1 MTETIDLADE
11 QALGPLAAN
20 AFGDRYFFNLN
31 RHAFDKLGA
40 AALFET
46 KFGDLL
52 FRENELNIIVGS
64 DSGLLLQ
71 YLRSKPLPKGTRYIF
86 IEPDRVLAA
95 LQAHDLL
102 GEVDERI
109 ACVGSGEW
117 ARMLQKF
124 KAAEYFYI
132 DAVKSVNAL
141 CAQDDFIDEYAELS
155 WHVAEVLSQLNW
167 RYSAELG
174 SEAFIARQIAN
185 AADNRLPAKL
195 LAKAF
200 GGKTVAILA
209 GGPSLD
215 QALPWVIQH
224 RQQCVVFAV
233 SRVSRHLLA
242 AGIEP
247 DFVFSVD
254 PTDLSFDISKEML
267 NFSEKTVFVCS
278 YHTVPTLVSQ
288 WSGTMLYLGAR
299 FPWQSDLNAKNLSS
313 AGPTVTNTALNMAY
327 EFGFSQVILCGV
339 DLCFTRE
346 GFTHAKG
353 SDEQLAGPRFNL
365 TSLQVETNGGYQAPT
380 SCDFAQAIQSLGR
393 QAQLLSRAGCR
404 IVNVAEGAAKI
415 EAVEYRPLD
424 CLYLDAEP
432 IDVGAVLAARLAPVA
447 EFNQDLDKVD
457 AELKRAQHQVKAIA
471 KLSATARQI
480 NDAMYQSEGMVVS
493 FKDKKQ
499 LDQIE
504 KKFKREYRQ
513 YSRLVKKFGIRSF
526 IKLAKPFDDEEW
538 SAEEARQL
546 GNVYYDAYAEGAN
559 KLLSLIDAA
568 IGRVSA
574 RRQEQLEHPD
584 FAMLLAQTEQD
595 RSYGRVKLWRRKFG
609 DGLLPAEAAAGFAEM
624 ERRYREVLND
634 RNTKH
639 MARAKSHSNLAAVK
653 HRAGLLFKHRKPAEL
668 QDLLAALGKHE
679 QQQAANCYRF
689 LIEGYLAELQDR
701 PEDALDAYQRV
712 VDLGDAL
719 LEEALARIAAIGVSH
734 DDGQTARLALE
745 CLSQLNPVYLPFY
758 AEIQR
763 LQQDMVAAIDSYAA
777 YIGQFPQDVLV
788 QMKLAAL
795 YGECRIY
802 DGADMMLDYILQQ
815 RPDYEAALALK
826 RHLSEQKAAGW
837 G

>member
-31 RHAFDKLGA
+31 RHAFAKLGA

-46 KFGDLL
+46 KFGELL
-52 FRENELNIIVGS
+52 FREDELNVIVGT

-86 IEPDRVLAA
+86 IEPDRVLQA
-95 LQAHDLL
+95 LRNHDLL
-102 GEVDERI
+102 GDADERI
-109 ACVGSGEW
+109 VCVGPEDW
-117 ARMLQKF
+117 PRMLQKF

-155 WHVAEVLSQLNW
+155 WHVAEVLAQLNW

-233 SRVSRHLLA
+233 SRISRQLLA

-299 FPWQSDLNAKNLSS
+299 FPWQSDLNSKNLSS

-327 EFGFSQVILCGV
+327 EFGFSQIVLCGV

-365 TSLQVETNGGYQAPT
+365 TSLQVETNGGYLAPT

-415 EAVEYRPLD
+415 EAVEYQSLAS
-424 CLYLDAEP
+424 LQLDAEP
-432 IDVGAVLAARLAPVA
+432 VDVAATLVARLAPA
-447 EFNQDLDKVD
+447 AALYQDLDKVE
-457 AELKRAQHQVKAIA
+457 AELARARHQVKAIA
-471 KLSATARQI
+471 KLAANARQI
-480 NDAMYQSEGMVVS
+480 NDAMYQSEGTVVR
-493 FKDKKQ
+493 FKDKKS

-513 YSRLVKKFGIRSF
+513 FSRLVKKFGIRSF
-526 IKLAKPFDDEEW
+526 IKLTKPFDDEEW

-559 KLLSLIDAA
+559 KLLVLIDGAIDRAA
-568 IGRVSA
+568 A
-574 RRQEQLEHPD
+574 RRQEQAEHPD
-584 FAMLLAQTEQD
+584 FAVLLAQAEKD
-595 RSYGRVKLWRRKFG
+595 RSYGRVKLWRRRF
-609 DGLLPAEAAAGFAEM
+609 DSGLWPAEVGSEFAEM
-624 ERRYREVLND
+624 ERRYQDVLND

-653 HRAGLLFKHRKPAEL
+653 HRAGLLFKHRKLAEL
-668 QDLLAALGKHE
+668 QDLLAALNKHE

-689 LIEGYLAELQDR
+689 LIEGYSAELQDS

-719 LEEALARIAAIGVSH
+719 LEEALARIAAIGISH
-734 DDGQTARLALE
+734 DDAQTASLALE
-745 CLSQLNPVYLPFY
+745 CLSQLNPVYLPLY
-758 AEIQR
+758 AEMQR
-763 LQQDMVAAIDSYAA
+763 LQHDMVAAIDSYAA
-777 YIGQFPQDVLV
+777 YIRQFPQDLLV

-815 RPDYEAALALK
+815 KPDYEAALALR
-826 RHLSEQKAAGW
+826 RHLAAQKISG
-837 G
+837 

>member
-11 QALGPLAAN
+11 QALGPLTTN

-52 FRENELNIIVGS
+52 FREDELNIVVGT
-64 DSGLLLQ
+64 DCGMLLQ
-71 YLRSKPLPKGTRYIF
+71 YLRGKTLPKGTRYIF
-86 IEPDRVLAA
+86 IEPDRVLQA
-95 LQAHDLL
+95 LLSHDLL
-102 GEVDERI
+102 GETDERI
-109 ACVGSGEW
+109 VCVGPGEW
-117 ARMLQKF
+117 PQTLQKF
-124 KAAEYFYI
+124 KAADYFYI

-200 GGKTVAILA
+200 SGKTVAILA

-233 SRVSRHLLA
+233 SRISRQLLA

-288 WSGTMLYLGAR
+288 WPGTMLYLGAR
-299 FPWQSDLNAKNLSS
+299 LPWQSDLNIKNLSS

-327 EFGFSQVILCGV
+327 EFGFSRIILCGV

-365 TSLQVETNGGYQAPT
+365 TSLQVETNGGYLAPT
-380 SCDFAQAIQSLGR
+380 SCDFAQAIKSLGR
-393 QAQLLSRAGCR
+393 QTQLLSRAGCR
-404 IVNVAEGAAKI
+404 IVNLAEGAAKI
-415 EAVEYRPLD
+415 EAVEYLPAASLLLD
-424 CLYLDAEP
+424 SEP
-432 IDVGAVLAARLAPVA
+432 VDVDSILTARLSSASGGC
-447 EFNQDLDKVD
+447 QDLEHVH

-471 KLSATARQI
+471 KLSANARQI
-480 NDAMYQSEGMVVS
+480 NDAMYRSEGTVVS
-493 FKDKKQ
+493 FKDKKN

-526 IKLAKPFDDEEW
+526 IKLTKPFDDAEW

-559 KLLSLIDAA
+559 KLLALIDAA
-568 IGRVSA
+568 IDRVSA
-574 RRQEQLEHPD
+574 RRQEQMPQPD
-584 FAMLLAQTEQD
+584 FAQLLAQAETD

-609 DGLLPAEAAAGFAEM
+609 EESLPAGFAAEFAEM
-624 ERRYREVLND
+624 ERRYADVLSD

-653 HRAGLLFKHRKPAEL
+653 HRAGLLFKHRKTAEL
-668 QDLLAALGKHE
+668 RDLLAALDKHE

-689 LIEGYLAELQDR
+689 LVEGYLAELQEC

-815 RPDYEAALALK
+815 KPDYAAALALK
-826 RHLSEQKAAGW
+826 RHLSEQKTAG
-837 G
+837 

>member
-11 QALGPLAAN
+11 QALGPLVAN

-52 FRENELNIIVGS
+52 FRENELNIIVGT
-64 DSGLLLQ
+64 DSGLLLR
-71 YLRSKPLPKGTRYIF
+71 YLLSKPLPKGTRYLF
-86 IEPDRVLAA
+86 IEPNRVLQA
-95 LQAHDLL
+95 LRIHDLL
-102 GEVDERI
+102 GEANERI
-109 ACVGSGEW
+109 ACAGPEEW
-117 ARMLQKF
+117 LRMLQKF
-124 KAAEYFYI
+124 KAADYFYI

-155 WHVAEVLSQLNW
+155 WHVAEVLSQFNW

-185 AADNRLPAKL
+185 APDNRLPAKL
-195 LAKAF
+195 MAKAF
-200 GGKTVAILA
+200 SGKTVAILA

-233 SRVSRHLLA
+233 SRISRQLLA

-267 NFSEKTVFVCS
+267 NFSEKTIFVCS

-288 WSGTMLYLGAR
+288 WAGIMLYLGAR
-299 FPWQSDLNAKNLSS
+299 FPWQSDLNSNNLSS

-327 EFGFSQVILCGV
+327 EFGFSQIILCGV

-346 GFTHAKG
+346 GFTHARG

-365 TSLQVETNGGYQAPT
+365 TSLQVETNGGYLAPT

-393 QAQLLSRAGCR
+393 QAHLLSRNGCR

-424 CLYLDAEP
+424 LLQLDAEP
-432 IDVGAVLAARLAPVA
+432 VDVGAVLAERLALISDL
-447 EFNQDLDKVD
+447 NRDLDKVH
-457 AELKRAQHQVKAIA
+457 AELKRAQHQVRAIA
-471 KLSATARQI
+471 KLAANARQI
-480 NDAMYQSEGMVVS
+480 NDAMYQSEGTVVS
-493 FKDKKQ
+493 FKDKKS

-504 KKFKREYRQ
+504 KKFKREHRQ

-546 GNVYYDAYAEGAN
+546 GNVYYDAYVEGAN
-559 KLLSLIDAA
+559 KLLNLIDAA
-568 IGRVSA
+568 IDRVSA
-574 RRQEQLEHPD
+574 RRQEQSEHPD
-584 FAMLLAQTEQD
+584 FALMLEQAKKD

-609 DGLLPAEAAAGFAEM
+609 GGLLSAEFADAFAEM
-624 ERRYREVLND
+624 ERRYMEVLTD

-653 HRAGLLFKHRKPAEL
+653 HRAGLLFKHRKQAEL

-679 QQQAANCYRF
+679 QQQEADCYRF

-701 PEDALDAYQRV
+701 PEDALDAYQRL
-712 VDLGDAL
+712 VDLEGGL
-719 LEEALARIAAIGVSH
+719 LEEALARIAAIGVNH
-734 DDGQTARLALE
+734 EDDQTARLALE
-745 CLSQLNPVYLPFY
+745 CLSQLNPVYLPLY

-763 LQQDMVAAIDSYAA
+763 LQHDVVAAIDSYAA
-777 YIGQFPQDVLV
+777 YIEQFPQDVLV

-802 DGADMMLDYILQQ
+802 DGADLMLDYVLQQ
-815 RPDYEAALALK
+815 QPGHEPALALK
-826 RHLSEQKAAGW
+826 QRLAELRAAGPD
-837 G
+837 